1 VPGVIVQAATVFA
14 ISEVYLGRGT
24 TAMQAFR
31 ATIGRWYRY
40 VGIAIWLG
48 FSVFWLPMLL
58 WTPAFVLLFAKGLG
72 LAWLAGIL
80 FFLGFC
86 ALPYGVWTGFRNSL
100 GVLACVVE
108 GLTVRASMRRSKVLT
123 VGTKGRIFVV
133 LLIAGCLLMVAGAL
147 QAPVVFLVIRT
158 PLQEH
163 IFAQAI
169 SLLINAVGQTL
180 VTPIGLIGLSLIY
193 FDQRVRQEAFD
204 LLMLLGP
211 AAPSPV
217 AEPVVYA
224 EPIAHAPVATHAAA
238 SVETTVGAAVVPS
251 SENGDDGPV

>member
-1 VPGVIVQAATVFA
+1 
-14 ISEVYLGRGT
+14 
-24 TAMQAFR
+24 
-31 ATIGRWYRY
+31 
-40 VGIAIWLG
+40 
-48 FSVFWLPMLL
+48 VFWLPTLL
-58 WTPAFVLLFAKGLG
+58 WIPAFVLLFAKGLG

-80 FFLGFC
+80 FFLGAC
-86 ALPYGVWTGFRNSL
+86 ALPYGIWAGFRNSL
-100 GVLACVVE
+100 GVLSCVVE

-163 IFAQAI
+163 VFAQAI

-204 LLMLLGP
+204 LVMLLGP
-211 AAPSPV
+211 AGVPPQV
-217 AEPVVYA
+217 VEPAFYA
-224 EPIAHAPVATHAAA
+224 EPIVQSSAATYAPVLTATAAA
-238 SVETTVGAAVVPS
+238 PTAVTP
-251 SENGDDGPV
+251 SENGGDGSV